1 MLLIYIVKLCHS
13 SPHKLCTL
21 FIDVIKFFPQFR
33 RQISFHK
40 KKIHTAP
47 PPPKKIKIIRVYQL
61 LLKLSLSIQD
71 KQPLQCILK
80 HYQGQSKKSPE
91 TET

>member
-1 MLLIYIVKLCHS
+1 MLLPYIVKLCHS

-21 FIDVIKFFPQFR
+21 FIDMIKFFPQFS

-47 PPPKKIKIIRVYQL
+47 PPQKKIKIIRVYKL